1 MRKKLCFLIL
11 LLMLLTNCLA
21 ILALGDEI
29 VYTENHFVILYDTS
43 SSMVKVDLDH
53 IIGDR
58 IASFL
63 NTIPAEQY
71 PIKVSIVPF
80 DTTPETAPP
89 GSIDGYWYVTD
100 KNDSGTLKQIRD
112 YVANL
117 DYDGEDTDIGGAL
130 EYCQN
135 LLEQMRDGAGR
146 CRQTVLFMTDGY
158 IDYLGR
164 GDIQN
169 KFTKIMQSY
178 EKVKKAAEEFPEDCF
193 FLGIIPQ
200 EDAFTDKVI
209 YDESRERII
218 YYFDADVPKEYQRE
232 LPAVVDAM
240 KYFCN
245 RLVERQPEEQVYH
258 SRIKSIDWS
267 GNDTESNFQNVYT
280 DFFDTIFQT
289 KTITVQLLNSQE
301 GYPFCVPDAIVEVN
315 ITATPD
321 AEGTAEKREIVSEFL
336 ASDAIVILNK
346 DGRANY
352 MTRDSR
358 SDITFS
364 LLNPERG
371 EYMIKN
377 MSDRAVA
384 FTLQFTS
391 YGDLRLRCENQNYN
405 AILGQTIHLEGEV
418 ISSGGTEVSEHEME
432 SVTLWYRE
440 INQEEMN
447 EIGSQG
453 TKFFTDYIVKTMGT
467 HYISIGL
474 EYDDTDRNGVT
485 AFSREDLVIVI
496 DVPSVEYRFTCEAEE
511 IEVNQSV
518 LFQVI
523 PYSVMNGSE
532 VGVAALDCEQYLGDF
547 WKVETADGK
556 SSVLQISEDGMS
568 FEGQLF
574 FEKAGEY
581 EVHCVNQDGTEN
593 YSLKLQ
599 IQDEKAGI
607 EENTEATVPQQ
618 KSMLDRVKQMF
629 PYLFAAAIL
638 MLVLII
644 VLSRRSRGKYYRIN
658 IHYNGKV
665 KSFSFKMLENN
676 SKFIT
681 IGGKRLTFSY
691 WSGQIHYF
699 VDGQE
704 YGMTGHDVYI

>member
-11 LLMLLTNCLA
+11 LIALLTNRLA

-43 SSMVKVDLDH
+43 SSMVKVDVDH
-53 IIGDR
+53 IISDR

-63 NTIPAEQY
+63 NTIPEEQY
-71 PIKVSIVPF
+71 PIKVSVIPF
-80 DTTPETAPP
+80 DTTSETALP
-89 GSIDGYWYVTD
+89 GSRDGYWYVTD
-100 KNDSGTLKQIRD
+100 KNDSGMLKQIRD
-112 YVANL
+112 FVANL

-135 LLEQMRDGAGR
+135 LLEQMRGGAGR

-158 IDYLGR
+158 IDYLER

-169 KFTKIMQSY
+169 KFTKVMQSY
-178 EKVKKAAEEFPEDCF
+178 EKVKVAAEEFPEDCF

-209 YDESRERII
+209 YDESREGII
-218 YYFDADVPKEYQRE
+218 YYFDADVPEEYQRE

-245 RLVERQPEEQVYH
+245 RLVERQPEDQVYH

-267 GNDTESNFQNVYT
+267 GNDTENSFQNVYT
-280 DFFDTIFQT
+280 EFFDTIFQT
-289 KTITVQLLNSQE
+289 KTITVPLLNSQE
-301 GYPFCVPDAIVEVN
+301 GYPFYVPDAISEVS

-321 AEGTAEKREIVSEFL
+321 AEGIAEKREIVSEFL
-336 ASDAIVILNK
+336 TSDAIVISNE

-352 MTRDSR
+352 ITRDSR

-364 LLNPERG
+364 LLDPESG
-371 EYMIKN
+371 DYMIKN
-377 MSDRAVA
+377 MSDRPVAV
-384 FTLQFTS
+384 TLQFTS
-391 YGDLRLRCENQNYN
+391 YGDLRLRCEKQDYG
-405 AILGQTIHLEGEV
+405 AALGQTVHLEGEV
-418 ISSGGTEVSEHEME
+418 VSAGGTEVSEYEME
-432 SVTLWYRE
+432 SVALWYRE
-440 INQEEMN
+440 VNQDEMN

-453 TKFFTDYIVKTMGT
+453 TKFSTDYVAKTTGT
-467 HYISIGL
+467 HYISLGL
-474 EYDDTDRNGVT
+474 EYNDMDRNGVT

-511 IEVNQSV
+511 IKVNQSAPFRV
-518 LFQVI
+518 T
-523 PYSVMNGSE
+523 PYSVVNGSE
-532 VGVAALDCEQYLGDF
+532 VGVAAVDCEQYLGDS
-547 WKVETADGK
+547 WKVELTDGK
-556 SSVLQISEDGMS
+556 SSVLQISEDGKS

-581 EVHCVNQDGTEN
+581 EVRFVNQEETEI

-599 IQDEKAGI
+599 IQDEEVET
-607 EENTEATVPQQ
+607 EENTKAAVPQQ
-618 KSMLDRVKQMF
+618 ESALDKIKPTL

-638 MLVLII
+638 ALILII
-644 VLSRRSRGKYYRIN
+644 VLSRRNREKGCRIN
-658 IHYNGKV
+658 IHYSGKV
-665 KSFSFKMLENN
+665 KSFSFIMRENN
-676 SKFIT
+676 SKSIT
-681 IGGKRLTFSY
+681 IQGKRLTFSY

-704 YGMTGHDVYI
+704 YRMTGHDVYI